1 MVALLSCASP
11 LSPRMMNMRQT
22 FSRRSRRVEKVRK
35 GSVLERVLTMAHF
48 PGLPCDTAAAAACSR
63 RAGASPARSDSFSS
77 STICVPSSAS
87 RFWLNLVESVASC
100 WLRSAS
106 CFFAA
111 SSSLAPCLTNP
122 V

>member
-48 PGLPCDTAAAAACSR
+48 PGLPCD
-63 RAGASPARSDSFSS
+63 ARSEEHTSELQ
-77 STICVPSSAS
+77 S
-87 RFWLNLVESVASC
+87 RLHLVCRLLLEKKKKTNRDNIVIYCCRQIHVTHNLQRLS
-100 WLRSAS
+100 
-106 CFFAA
+106 
-111 SSSLAPCLTNP
+111 
-122 V
+122 